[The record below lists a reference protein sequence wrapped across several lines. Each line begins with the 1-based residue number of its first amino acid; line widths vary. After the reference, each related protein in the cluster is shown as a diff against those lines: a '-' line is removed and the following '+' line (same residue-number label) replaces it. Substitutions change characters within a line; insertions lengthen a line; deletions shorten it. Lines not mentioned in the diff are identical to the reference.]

1 MIILYLIVIS
11 FPFFFA
17 CLLIYF
23 TIQHVCSVHTP
34 LQIQSQSLSAQQ
46 HIIPV
51 DQLANVTGN
60 QTASVN
66 DLESVSPPSLQSEID
81 QQNDVAAQTSAD
93 IEPLKDEL
101 PAIQSEQNSI
111 NDNHTG

>member
-1 MIILYLIVIS
+1 MYIEMC
-11 FPFFFA
+11 A
-17 CLLIYF
+17 
-23 TIQHVCSVHTP
+23 VHTP

-66 DLESVSPPSLQSEID
+66 DLESVSAPALQNEID
-81 QQNDVAAQTSAD
+81 QQNEVTAQASAD
-93 IEPLKDEL
+93 IETKDEL
-101 PAIQSEQNSI
+101 PAIQNEQNSI
-111 NDNHTG
+111 NDNHTGMCFLCI